1 MSGKR
6 VIERVALFNRK
17 EITIM
22 KTLKRKPQKYTIE
35 KMFGLLYIY
44 KGDKL
49 VDIREERSN
58 DNNNTNCIPELNWYA
73 RHKQFTGEKASVIF
87 W

>member
-1 MSGKR
+1 
-6 VIERVALFNRK
+6 
-17 EITIM
+17 M

-49 VDIREERSN
+49 VDIREESKN
-58 DNNNTNCIPELNWYA
+58 DNNNTNCISELNLFPY
-73 RHKQFTGEKASVIF
+73 HK
-87 W
+87 

>member
-1 MSGKR
+1 
-6 VIERVALFNRK
+6 
-17 EITIM
+17 M

-49 VDIREERSN
+49 VGIRKESNN
-58 DNNNTNCIPELNWYA
+58 DNNSINCVPELDWYK
-73 RHKQFTGEKASVIF
+73 HNK
-87 W
+87 